1 MRFQNLNFSKFRTS
15 GIFPTLLLSLKLAHW
30 QFSYFSSRLQ
40 LWRLLPY
47 LLTSASF
54 FLITAD
60 IFEQVSPAIEDQGLD
75 CEVLGGGRI
84 LHESKN
90 KKIEIFGYSQV
101 RRVGV
106 FVLLK
111 DWEESTVLI
120 GWLGWLVCQKN
131 DNNNRND
138 NYNYNYDNNNNIF
151 I

>member
-1 MRFQNLNFSKFRTS
+1 M
-15 GIFPTLLLSLKLAHW
+15 
-30 QFSYFSSRLQ
+30 
-40 LWRLLPY
+40 LP
-47 LLTSASF
+47 F

-101 RRVGV
+101 SRFGV
-106 FVLLK
+106 FILLK

-131 DNNNRND
+131 DNNNKND
-138 NYNYNYDNNNNIF
+138 NYNYSYDNNNNIF